1 MGPLVEAALVGG
13 AANLVGNVTNQMFSR
28 RNARINYEYAE
39 KSAEN
44 QYKRQ
49 VDFWNMQNAYNDP
62 AAARARMENAGMN
75 PTTDMGSGI
84 NSAGSGSTVPGNEY
98 AQSGMMPVVPTN
110 WSGFAQEVANIYNT
124 AMNGNRA
131 VKEAAKIE
139 MEAKLLSLKG
149 SGQELDNDLKRFK
162 NQIEYMF
169 AEDNALYDHWIKQN
183 EHEKSLYDVQN
194 AGKTGK
200 LIDAQTSNTNAGTQR
215 MNTLTPVE
223 KSEIERRTDLV
234 QKQLDFYDRHERA
247 VIDNLVAASEGVRAA
262 ARKAGLESDVLMR
275 DVPREELIAW
285 CRDKLGL
292 DPDLLSAAYAADFL
306 KTAQAVF
313 EGKLEP
319 VSALNRLR
327 DIYAE
332 GTRVAKDAD
341 IRSGHIPF
349 SLTAFGVGF
358 SH

>member
-1 MGPLVEAALVGG
+1 MVGG
-13 AANLVGNVTNQMFSR
+13 AANLVGNVTNQIFAR

-110 WSGFAQEVANIYNT
+110 WSGFAREVANIYNT
-124 AMNGNRA
+124 AMSGNRA
-131 VKEAAKIE
+131 VKEAAKLE

-149 SGQELDNDLKRFK
+149 SGQELDNDLKKFK

-183 EHEKSLYDVQN
+183 EHEKSLYDIQN
-194 AGKTGK
+194 SGKTGK
-200 LIDAQTSNTNAGTQR
+200 LIDARTANTQAGTQR
-215 MNTLTPVE
+215 MTTLTPVE
-223 KSEIERRTDLV
+223 KRKSSIVLV
-234 QKQLDFYDRHERA
+234 LFRNSLIGMIVMSVLLLTISLPLLR
-247 VIDNLVAASEGVRAA
+247 VFVLLLVRLVLNLMFLCVMFLVR
-262 ARKAGLESDVLMR
+262 
-275 DVPREELIAW
+275 
-285 CRDKLGL
+285 
-292 DPDLLSAAYAADFL
+292 
-306 KTAQAVF
+306 
-313 EGKLEP
+313 
-319 VSALNRLR
+319 N
-327 DIYAE
+327 
-332 GTRVAKDAD
+332 
-341 IRSGHIPF
+341 
-349 SLTAFGVGF
+349 
-358 SH
+358 

>member
-1 MGPLVEAALVGG
+1 MNPLVGAALVGG
-13 AANLVGNVTNQMFSR
+13 AANLVGNVTNQIFSR

-62 AAARARMENAGMN
+62 AAARARMEDAGMN

-98 AQSGMMPVVPTN
+98 AQSGIMPVVPTN

-124 AMNGNRA
+124 AMSGNRA
-131 VKEAAKIE
+131 VKEAAKLE

-149 SGQELDNDLKRFK
+149 SGQELDNELKEFK

-183 EHEKSLYDVQN
+183 EHEKSLYDIQN

-200 LIDAQTSNTNAGTQR
+200 LIDARTANIQAGTQR

-223 KSEIERRTDLV
+223 KDEIEHRTDLV
-234 QKQLDFYDRHERA
+234 QKQLDWYDRHERA
-247 VIDNLVAASEGVRAA
+247 VIDNLVAAAEGVRAT
-262 ARKAGLESDVLMR
+262 ARKTGLEADVLMR

-285 CRDKLGL
+285 CREKLGL
-292 DPDLLSAAYAADFL
+292 DPDLLSSAYAADFL
-306 KTAQAVF
+306 RMAQKIF
-313 EGKLEP
+313 EGK
-319 VSALNRLR
+319 VDTVAAARRLR
-327 DIYAE
+327 DIYFE
-332 GTRVAKDAD
+332 GTRVAMDAD
-341 IRSGHIPF
+341 IRSGHVPF
-349 SLTAFGVGF
+349 SISAFGVGF

>member
-1 MGPLVEAALVGG
+1 MVGG
-13 AANLVGNVTNQMFSR
+13 AANLVGNVTNQLFAR
-28 RNARINYEYAE
+28 RNARINYQYAE
-39 KSAEN
+39 RAAEN

-75 PTTDMGSGI
+75 PTTDMGSDI

-98 AQSGMMPVVPTN
+98 AQSGMLPVVPTN

-131 VKEAAKIE
+131 VKEAAKLE

-149 SGQELDNDLKRFK
+149 SGQELDNELKEFK

-169 AEDNALYDHWIKQN
+169 AEDNALFDHWLKQN
-183 EHEKSLYDVQN
+183 QHEKSLYDIQN
-194 AGKTGK
+194 ARKTGK
-200 LIDAQTSNTNAGTQR
+200 LIDAQTANTNAQTANTNAGTQR

-223 KSEIERRTDLV
+223 KSEIEHRTDLI
-234 QKQLDFYDRHERA
+234 QKQLDFYDRHEQA
-247 VIDNLVAASEGVRAA
+247 VIDNLAAAAESFRAA
-262 ARKAGLESDVLMR
+262 ARKSGLESDVLMR

-285 CRDKLGL
+285 CREKLGL
-292 DPDLLSAAYAADFL
+292 DPDLLPMAYASDFL
-306 KTAQAVF
+306 ETAQALF
-313 EGKLEP
+313 EGKFGTLY
-319 VSALNRLR
+319 AARRLR
-327 DIYAE
+327 EIYAE
-332 GTRVAKDAD
+332 GVRVAKDAEV
-341 IRSGHIPF
+341 RSGHIPF
-349 SLTAFGVGF
+349 SLSLFGVGF

>member
-1 MGPLVEAALVGG
+1 MVGG
-13 AANLVGNVTNQMFSR
+13 AANLVGNVTNQLFSR
-28 RNARINYEYAE
+28 RNARINYQYAE
-39 KSAEN
+39 RAAEN

-75 PTTDMGSGI
+75 PTTDMGSDI
-84 NSAGSGSTVPGNEY
+84 NSAGSGSSVPGNEY
-98 AQSGMMPVVPTN
+98 AQSGMLPVVPTN

-124 AMNGNRA
+124 AMSGNRA
-131 VKEAAKIE
+131 VKEAAKLE

-149 SGQELDNDLKRFK
+149 SGQELDNELKEFK

-183 EHEKSLYDVQN
+183 QHEKSLYDIQN
-194 AGKTGK
+194 SRKTGK
-200 LIDAQTSNTNAGTQR
+200 LIDAQTANTQAGTQR

-223 KSEIERRTDLV
+223 KAEIEHRTDLI

-247 VIDNLVAASEGVRAA
+247 VIDNLYAASEGVRAA

-285 CRDKLGL
+285 CREKLGL

-306 KTAQAVF
+306 RTAQELF
-313 EGKLEP
+313 EGKILP
-319 VSALNRLR
+319 TTAFNRLR
-327 DIYAE
+327 DIYFE
-332 GTRVAKDAD
+332 GTRVAKDSD

-349 SLTAFGVGF
+349 SVSAFGLSF